1 MAGIAMDQ
9 RQRRSPENQTLWRF
23 FPLAIALALGFV
35 AVVNAVM
42 IAQALGTFPGEA
54 GVENGYD
61 LSNAYDKILSNEQA
75 QESLGWK
82 LVVFGR
88 DQHLVVRLTDR
99 DAAALTGVDLTATA
113 TRPVGPEDTVRL
125 RFAPDGDGHYVSAE
139 PLELGQWLVDITAT
153 APGRHYIVT
162 RRVIIR

>member
-1 MAGIAMDQ
+1 MAGIAMD
-9 RQRRSPENQTLWRF
+9 RRRLPENQSPWRF
-23 FPLAIALALGFV
+23 FPLAVALALGFV

-42 IAQALGTFPGEA
+42 ITQALGTFPGEA
-54 GVENGYD
+54 GIENGYD
-61 LSNAYDKILSNEQA
+61 LSNTYNKILSNEQA

-88 DQHLVVRLTDR
+88 DQHLVVNLTGR
-99 DAAALTGVDLTATA
+99 DGAALAGLDLTATA
-113 TRPVGPEDTVRL
+113 VRPVGPENTTHL
-125 RFAPDGDGHYVSAE
+125 GFAPDGDGHYVSAG
-139 PLELGQWLVDITAT
+139 PLDLGQWMVDITAK